1 MLNKISGRIGFFA
14 VLLLSAAA
22 FINIPAFA
30 QDSAVPSETASEDE
44 MKAFAERARD
54 ELNKIL
60 GGVGTGF
67 EVAGEASLLWR
78 QMRVPD
84 GDWQN
89 GSVYLINVRESVSVE
104 GVGIAEPPGQFQVVS
119 HGKHMKS
126 LFGEYIGA
134 ISLMNAEDKNLGD
147 LAKAAKDDP
156 DGNAVCMQYKRN
168 EGGADRWTCAAAYN
182 TPDTYGDV
190 KYVVIAGFDHDETD
204 GAIVKNPCARNAL
217 ITRDFLPV
225 QAEDVVDKETLQKFV
240 ERTAALVTPQVSQET
255 TPDVREAQVAEAVCF
270 SRPPWAHGSIYLF
283 IMEGNVVITNAND
296 PGLNGSVFENVFDE
310 DGVDIWKLIKEA
322 VESEA
327 GGGFVEYKWDNPLT
341 DEDDVPPAL
350 GKSPGTSPKISYVK
364 KAELGDGRYVVFGS
378 GIYPAQTPPTPT
390 TTGSD
395 DDGGCA
401 IAGTGDRSRGVL
413 LNFLLTAAVLLFPAA
428 LLRKRN

>member
-1 MLNKISGRIGFFA
+1 MLNEISGRIGFFA

-30 QDSAVPSETASEDE
+30 DDSAVPSETASEEE
-44 MKAFAERARD
+44 MKAFAEHARD

-60 GGVGTGF
+60 GGGF

-78 QMRVPD
+78 QMRVQD

-104 GVGIAEPPGQFQVVS
+104 GVGTNEPPGQFQVVS
-119 HGKHMKS
+119 HGKYMKS
-126 LFGEYIGA
+126 LYGEYLGGIP
-134 ISLMNAEDKNLGD
+134 LLNTENKKLGD

-168 EGGADRWTCAAAYN
+168 EGGADRWTCAAAHN
-182 TPDTYGDV
+182 TPDTYGDI
-190 KYVVIAGFDHDETD
+190 KYVVIAGFDHDEND
-204 GAIVKNPCARNAL
+204 SAIVKNSCARNAV

-225 QAEDVVDKETLQKFV
+225 QAEDVNDRETLQKFV
-240 ERTAALVTPQVSQET
+240 EGAAVLIGNQLTSDRTPEA
-255 TPDVREAQVAEAVCF
+255 REALAADAVCMG
-270 SRPPWAHGSIYLF
+270 RPPWGQGSIYLF
-283 IMEGNVVITNAND
+283 IMEGNTVINNANE

-310 DGVDIWKLIKEA
+310 DGVDIWKLIKET

-341 DEDDVPPAL
+341 DEDNVPPAL

-364 KAELGDGRYVVFGS
+364 KAEVSGGGYLVFGS
-378 GIYPAQTPPTPT
+378 GIYPAQTPPTPP

-401 IAGTGDRSRGVL
+401 IAGTGDTPRGGM

-428 LLRKRN
+428 LLRKRS